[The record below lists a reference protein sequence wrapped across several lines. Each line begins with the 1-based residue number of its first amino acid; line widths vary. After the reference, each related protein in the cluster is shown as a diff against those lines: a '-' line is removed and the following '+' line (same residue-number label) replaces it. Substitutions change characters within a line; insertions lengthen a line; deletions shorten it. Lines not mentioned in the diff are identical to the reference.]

1 MLGLL
6 KASLCQPQKITIDSN
21 NKVTSSMERFHIQA
35 KLSGFYLGGRAIAR
49 PEQKMCYSSMK
60 ILNSSLQTADANIR
74 LLIAS
79 SGDQISDTSLY

>member
-6 KASLCQPQKITIDSN
+6 KASLCQPQKITIDSSN
-21 NKVTSSMERFHIQA
+21 RVTSWTECFHIPG
-35 KLSGFYLGGRAIAR
+35 KPSDFYLDGRVFAL
-49 PEQKMCYSSMK
+49 PVQKTCYSQTAV
-60 ILNSSLQTADANIR
+60 LNSSLQMADADIR